1 MEARSSGVR
10 EDDPRTASAFFTQ
23 APAAG
28 ARPGTLLIRADAL
41 PTRIKSI
48 VYEGEGCFEA
58 EIEDERSLR
67 AVLAKSGKKWIEVEG
82 LGDEAK
88 LRFVAEVFGMH
99 PLALEDAVN
108 VPHRPK
114 SDAYDEHQLYIA
126 RMVQPGEG
134 CRAQSEQVT
143 VLFNKTWVL
152 TFQEHYADVLDPIRK
167 RLRHPQGQMRKQSA
181 DYLAYAIIDAIID
194 AYYPILEAIGDEL
207 EELEDQVIG
216 RPSPATL
223 GRINS
228 IRRDL
233 IAIRRGIWP
242 QRDAI
247 TTLLFTESKFVSK
260 PVVTYFRGAYDHCVQ
275 IADLVETY
283 RELAGGLLN
292 TYLSAIANRTNEIM
306 KVLTILSSIFIPLTF
321 LVGVYGMNF
330 THMPEI
336 EMKYAYPVLVIAMIL
351 LSVGQVIYFKRKGW
365 IGKGK
370 ADA

>member
-1 MEARSSGVR
+1 V
-10 EDDPRTASAFFTQ
+10 
-23 APAAG
+23 G
-28 ARPGTLLIRADAL
+28 ARPGTLLIRPDAL
-41 PTRIKSI
+41 STRIKAI
-48 VYEGEGCFEA
+48 VYEGEGCYEA
-58 EIEDERSLR
+58 ELEDESELR
-67 AVLAKSGKKWIEVEG
+67 AVLARPGKKWIEVEG
-82 LGDEAK
+82 LRDEAK
-88 LRFVAEVFGMH
+88 LRFVAAAFGMH

-126 RMVQPGEG
+126 RMVLPGEN
-134 CRAQSEQVT
+134 CRCQSEQVT
-143 VLFNKTWVL
+143 VLFNRSWVL
-152 TFQEHYADVLDPIRK
+152 TFQERYADVLDPVRK
-167 RLRHPQGQMRKQSA
+167 RLRHPQGQMRRQSA

-194 AYYPILEAIGDEL
+194 GYYPILEAIGDEL
-207 EELEDQVIG
+207 EDLEDQVLG
-216 RPSPATL
+216 RPNSATL
-223 GRINS
+223 GKINS

-283 RELAGGLLN
+283 RELAGVLLN

-336 EMKYAYPVLVIAMIL
+336 EMEYAYPVLVLVMIVISIA
-351 LSVGQVIYFKRKGW
+351 QVIYFKRKGW
-365 IGKGK
+365 IGGGK
-370 ADA
+370 ADG